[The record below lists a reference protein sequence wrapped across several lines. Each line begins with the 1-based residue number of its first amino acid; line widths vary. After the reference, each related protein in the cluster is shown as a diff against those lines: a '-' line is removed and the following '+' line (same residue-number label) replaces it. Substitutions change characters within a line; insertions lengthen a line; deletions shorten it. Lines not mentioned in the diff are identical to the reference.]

1 MTTNIPS
8 EISAVLEKIFI
19 DTKPISIF
27 LYGSQTQDDTT
38 ENSDFDIGVIYSS
51 ITKVSRQ
58 ELAKYHNIKNLEIY
72 PFVLEDLQSQNI
84 DTPFPKAINI
94 KILIDYAVTLKGD
107 DILKTIS
114 SPTLTKTD
122 LLEQINFNLGRAF
135 SAILSNRHGDSV
147 TCVENFTKSVFH
159 SFMVLIF
166 LRQNIFT
173 TSYKKIIEL
182 SKNLE
187 IKSEY
192 LDLLTHADQVRNAN
206 APVDVPKLYKN
217 ITFSNFV
224 RSEILK

>member
-1 MTTNIPS
+1 MATNIPT
-8 EISAVLEKIFI
+8 EISTVLEKIFN

-27 LYGSQTQDDTT
+27 LYGSQTQEDSTP
-38 ENSDFDIGVIYSS
+38 NSDYDIGVIYSS
-51 ITKVSRQ
+51 INKVSRQ

-94 KILIDYAVTLKGD
+94 KFLIENAITLKGD
-107 DILKTIS
+107 DILSIITP
-114 SPTLTKTD
+114 PTLTKTD
-122 LLEQINFNLGRAF
+122 LLEQINFCLGRAF
-135 SAILSNRHGDSV
+135 SAVLSNRHGDSI
-147 TCVENFTKSVFH
+147 TCAENFTKSAFH
-159 SFMVLIF
+159 GFMTLIF

-182 SKNLE
+182 SKTLE

-192 LDLLTHADQVRNAN
+192 LDLLAHVDQVRNAN
-206 APVDVPKLYKN
+206 APIDVPKLYKN
-217 ITFSNFV
+217 ISFLNFV